1 MRRQELGAFVC
12 RVNSKP
18 TVQLT
23 TASPL
28 AQPANTGCATFRGYI
43 LSENMMT
50 GLVLEKLPHN
60 RAISAA
66 QALEMDKVI
75 REIPDH
81 QLKSADHGV
90 PGLDDAVSV
99 DPFKVL
105 GRLRDAGHDIVQYVD
120 GAYGGIKAYNA
131 FGRDLSKPNFAV
143 LGYDALKEMVRDP
156 VHFVN
161 AGAYGAHGEAQNAGF
176 TFVNELDGDEHKLMR
191 RLFEVEIFS
200 RDFFLA
206 LVENTIAPVAEFLT
220 LRIRQ
225 MLDRDE
231 PVDLNRDLALPL
243 AYISISRIIGVPI
256 VDLHYFVELADRVFG
271 GPRNAEL
278 AGLAAAELDEYFGKV
293 YRDRLKSGDL
303 DQGDLMSLMSK
314 AERNGRR
321 FSEREI
327 IVYSRFML
335 PAAIETTFRQSAN
348 IGYALMLHPD
358 QYDMVCK
365 DEKLWPGAIEE
376 CLRWMSSGFILPR
389 TCAVAT
395 TLGGV
400 DIPAGSSMYGIFG
413 VANRDPRIWDNAEE
427 FDILRPRKPHLTFSM
442 GSHTCMGQQL
452 ARMVFTNMMRAM
464 TTNLPDMVLAVDP
477 SELRSTGFVIRCA
490 DAVPVKRRA

>member
-1 MRRQELGAFVC
+1 MSA
-12 RVNSKP
+12 
-18 TVQLT
+18 
-23 TASPL
+23 
-28 AQPANTGCATFRGYI
+28 
-43 LSENMMT
+43 
-50 GLVLEKLPHN
+50 LVLDKMPPN
-60 RAISAA
+60 RAISAE
-66 QALEMDKVI
+66 QAIEMDKVI

-90 PGLDDAVSV
+90 PGLDDAVSI
-99 DPFKVL
+99 DPFTTL
-105 GRLRDAGHDIVQYVD
+105 GRLRDDGHDVVQYID
-120 GAYGGIKAYNA
+120 GAYSGLNAYNA
-131 FGRDLSKPNFAV
+131 FGRDLAKPNFAV
-143 LGYDALKEMVRDP
+143 LGYGVLREMVTDP

-161 AGAYGAHGEAQNAGF
+161 AGAYGAHGEAQQAGF

-200 RDFFLA
+200 RTFFLK

-225 MLDRDE
+225 MLDRGE
-231 PVDLNRDLALPL
+231 PVELNRDLALPL

-256 VDLHYFVELADRVFG
+256 VDLHYFVDLADRVFG
-271 GPRNAEL
+271 GPRDAEK
-278 AGLAAAELDEYFGKV
+278 AGVAAAELDEYFGKV
-293 YRDRLKSGDL
+293 YRDRQASGDL
-303 DQGDLMSLMSK
+303 DKGDLMALMSK
-314 AERNGRR
+314 AERDGRR

-348 IGYALMLHPD
+348 IGYCLMLHPE
-358 QYDMVCK
+358 QYTLICG
-365 DEKLWPGAIEE
+365 DEKLWPSAIEE

-400 DIPAGSSMYGIFG
+400 EIPAGSSMYGIFG
-413 VANRDPRIWDNAEE
+413 VANRDPRIWDNPEA
-427 FDILRPRKPHLTFSM
+427 FDVLRPRKPHLTFSM

-452 ARMVFTNMMRAM
+452 ARMVFTNLLTAM
-464 TTNLPDMVLAVDP
+464 TTNLPDMVLAADP
-477 SELRSTGFVIRCA
+477 AEMRSTGFVIRCA
-490 DAVPVKRRA
+490 DAVPVKKRA